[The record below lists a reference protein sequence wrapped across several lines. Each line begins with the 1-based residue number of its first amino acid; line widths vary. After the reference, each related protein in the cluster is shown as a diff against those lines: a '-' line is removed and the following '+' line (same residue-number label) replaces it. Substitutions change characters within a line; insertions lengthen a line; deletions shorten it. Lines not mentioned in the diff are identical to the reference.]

1 MECKNIVCLNIRSH
15 VILCMKH
22 YFPYVYNSQKQ
33 KQHICE
39 TWVGCSLF
47 NYFFFLLRGSV
58 CDAKPGPSLKR
69 RTKLMLHSLNTTTL
83 ENVSALFVFNII
95 KLTLT

>member
-1 MECKNIVCLNIRSH
+1 MSTIHKNKNNISARLGLD
-15 VILCMKH
+15 V
-22 YFPYVYNSQKQ
+22 PYS
-33 KQHICE
+33 II
-39 TWVGCSLF
+39 F
-47 NYFFFLLRGSV
+47 FFFLLRGSV